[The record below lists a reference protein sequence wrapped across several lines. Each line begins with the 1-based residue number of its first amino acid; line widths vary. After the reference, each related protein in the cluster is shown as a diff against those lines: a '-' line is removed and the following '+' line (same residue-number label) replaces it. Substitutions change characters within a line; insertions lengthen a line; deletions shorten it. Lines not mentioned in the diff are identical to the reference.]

1 MPSLEGSPP
10 MAMPTTTR
18 KSFSFTFTLGSIPAA
33 VSHTKFRQI
42 AEEIM
47 IASRGDA
54 TPALQGGRVFV
65 SFSRKSRS
73 LSGALGSAIRDI
85 QNLGLKVTNVE
96 MHDEVESA

>member
-1 MPSLEGSPP
+1 
-10 MAMPTTTR
+10 MAMPTSTR
-18 KSFSFTFTLGSIPAA
+18 KSFSFTFTLGGTPASISQA
-33 VSHTKFRQI
+33 KFRRI

-85 QNLGLKVTNVE
+85 QNLGLKVANVE
-96 MHDEVESA
+96 MHDEPESEQRSLS